1 MQHRVFIGLGANLKN
16 PLEQLRQAKSAIA
29 QLPQSSIL
37 SVSSVYQSK
46 PIGPQNQPDFLNAAL
61 CIATEFSPQQL
72 LAALQK
78 IEQQQG
84 RQRIQHWG
92 PRTLDL
98 DILLFDDEVIDQPDL
113 KIPHPEMLN
122 RAFVLVPLAEIA
134 PEKMLS
140 QGMTVFE
147 AQQCLLQKEASLYKI
162 DPVI

>member
-29 QLPQSSIL
+29 QLPQTSIL
-37 SVSSVYQSK
+37 SVSSVYQTK
-46 PIGPQNQPDFLNAAL
+46 PIGPQDQPDFLNAVL

-78 IEQQQG
+78 IEQKQG

-98 DILLFDDEVIDQPDL
+98 DILLFDDQVIDQPDL
-113 KIPHPEMLN
+113 KIPHPEMLK

-134 PEKMLS
+134 PEQVS
-140 QGMTVFE
+140 SPIVAEG
-147 AQQCLLQKEASLYKI
+147 LLKLA
-162 DPVI
+162 VAW

>member
-1 MQHRVFIGLGANLKN
+1 MYTVFIGLGSNIEN

-29 QLPQSSIL
+29 QLSQTYIIAASSL
-37 SVSSVYQSK
+37 YQSK
-46 PIGPQNQPDFLNAAL
+46 PVGPQDQPDFLNAVL

-72 LAALQK
+72 LAALQQ

-98 DILLFDDEVIDQPDL
+98 DILLFDDQMIDQPDL

-134 PEKMLS
+134 PEQVSSPIVAEGLLKL
-140 QGMTVFE
+140 TV
-147 AQQCLLQKEASLYKI
+147 AW
-162 DPVI
+162 